1 MKRLYRRQ
9 LRALTCRRDFF
20 CSVEESNLVPCVC
33 TTHVRVPSLPTNP
46 PTVPRWKV
54 DARIH
59 TQPKEMLQ
67 RRHIHLQRLR
77 TLAKGSRVLRPRRAS
92 GHTDERSRWTYVDSQ
107 AVREGAQA
115 LDTASH
121 DVEARARVAFHSNQ
135 AVLAIR
141 VQTLCVPQTKTAE
154 VQVTKRVDWS
164 SRRWSHI
171 LRMAAI
177 QHVCRQTTNANTPF
191 LGQIRTYANV
201 TGAVTYVLW

>member
-1 MKRLYRRQ
+1 M
-9 LRALTCRRDFF
+9 
-20 CSVEESNLVPCVC
+20 PCVC
-33 TTHVRVPSLPTNP
+33 ITHVRVPSLPTNP
-46 PTVPRWKV
+46 PTVPRWKA

-77 TLAKGSRVLRPRRAS
+77 TIAKGSRVLRPRRAS

-121 DVEARARVAFHSNQ
+121 DVKARERVAFHSNQ
-135 AVLAIR
+135 AILAILAIRAIR

-164 SRRWSHI
+164 ACRWSHI
-171 LRMAAI
+171 LRMAAV
-177 QHVCRQTTNANTPF
+177 QHVCRQTTNANTLF

>member
-1 MKRLYRRQ
+1 M
-9 LRALTCRRDFF
+9 
-20 CSVEESNLVPCVC
+20 PCVC
-33 TTHVRVPSLPTNP
+33 ITHVRVLRLPANP
-46 PTVPRWKV
+46 PTVPRWTAY
-54 DARIH
+54 ARIH
-59 TQPKEMLQ
+59 TQPKEMFQ

-121 DVEARARVAFHSNQ
+121 DVEARENVAFHSNQ
-135 AVLAIR
+135 AIR

-171 LRMAAI
+171 LRMAAV

-191 LGQIRTYANV
+191 PGQIRTYANV